1 MTGNLAFEP
10 RSLERELAIRGLSQE
25 GFADRAGVDPAT
37 VSRAIRG
44 LRLKPKSFGKILV
57 ALGQIPVIEG
67 PVDLVRA
74 S

>member
-1 MTGNLAFEP
+1 MQGNLAFEP
-10 RSLERELAIRGLSQE
+10 GSLEREITIRGLSYE
-25 GFADRAGVDPAT
+25 AFAKRAGIDPAT

-44 LRLKPKSFGKILV
+44 DRLKPKSFGKILI

-67 PVDLVRA
+67 PVELVRA

>member
-1 MTGNLAFEP
+1 MSQNIGFAQG
-10 RSLERELAIRGLSQE
+10 SLEREIAIRGLSQE
-25 GFADRAGVDPAT
+25 AFADRAGIDPAT

-44 LRLKPKSFGKILV
+44 LRLKPKSFGKILE

-67 PVDLVRA
+67 PVELVRA